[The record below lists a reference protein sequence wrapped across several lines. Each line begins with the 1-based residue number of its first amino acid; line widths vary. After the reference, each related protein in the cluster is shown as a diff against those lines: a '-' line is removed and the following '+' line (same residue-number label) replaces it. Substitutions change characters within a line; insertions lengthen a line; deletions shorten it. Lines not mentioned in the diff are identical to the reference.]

1 MNTTTDTLYR
11 DAVTLS
17 LPREKTI
24 RGYTIR
30 RMPIGQFL
38 TALQTLRELPGEM
51 LDLLLPGLTPQT
63 MLSRFKALTAQEI
76 KEMAVRLLTVLPGY
90 GTRLLACLM
99 GIEEGDLLNDELIG
113 LDGLMEM
120 LEGWMELNGIENF
133 IQAAGALQEKVR
145 SSIRPGGSSGSLQ
158 RR

>member
-1 MNTTTDTLYR
+1 MNTNTENLYR

-17 LPREKTI
+17 LPREKRV
-24 RGYTIR
+24 RGYVIR

-38 TALQTLRELPGEM
+38 IALRTLQELPGEA
-51 LDLLLPGLTPQT
+51 LELLLPGLTPGSL
-63 MLSRFKALTAQEI
+63 LSRFRALTAQEL

-90 GTRLLACLM
+90 GISLLSRLM
-99 GIEEGDLLNDELIG
+99 GVEEEAIG

-120 LEGWMELNGIENF
+120 LECWMELNGIENF
-133 IQAAGALQEKVR
+133 IRAAGALQEKVR
-145 SSIRPGGSSGSLQ
+145 SSIRPGGSSGSSQ

>member
-51 LDLLLPGLTPQT
+51 LELLLPGLTPQT
-63 MLSRFKALTAQEI
+63 MLSRFKVLTAQEM
-76 KEMAVRLLTVLPGY
+76 KEMAVRMLTVLPAY
-90 GTRLLACLM
+90 GVRLLAHLIGM
-99 GIEEGDLLNDELIG
+99 EEADLLRDELIG

-120 LEGWMELNGIENF
+120 LDGWMELNGIENF
-133 IQAAGALQEKVR
+133 IKAAGALQEKVR
-145 SSIRPGGSSGSLQ
+145 KAISPAGSNGSLQ
-158 RR
+158 QR